1 MTTEKTKTALPG
13 TAAESDAATPAQKP
27 ATEPAT
33 ITTAQR
39 RTESDAAETRESA
52 ETYTIARES
61 GKTASTSGTTSGP
74 TTTAEAG
81 TSTATVPT
89 TDRRQKSSTGS
100 TATASPT
107 RGTNTP
113 KPRPSKSH
121 ADTGA
126 TTARSTART
135 FFPQPQG
142 QPPLPRGVRLRAEPR
157 HPRPRTPPAAGQA
170 LVRVGTA
177 HGALARTASRLGV
190 ALRADQRPGAPRTP
204 VSGPES
210 ERFPA
215 YSFHPN
221 DNRATVVVS
230 RSEFLRYLAAVGN
243 TYEFIELY

>member
-52 ETYTIARES
+52 ETYTIAQES
-61 GKTASTSGTTSGP
+61 GKTANTSGTTSGP

-89 TDRRQKSSTGS
+89 TDRRQKVFDWLDSHGIAYTWYEHPEAPTIEIARRYWRDDGS
-100 TATASPT
+100 KHCKNLFFRNHKLSFASEQ
-107 RGTNTP
+107 RME
-113 KPRPSKSH
+113 RW
-121 ADTGA
+121 
-126 TTARSTART
+126 
-135 FFPQPQG
+135 
-142 QPPLPRGVRLRAEPR
+142 
-157 HPRPRTPPAAGQA
+157 
-170 LVRVGTA
+170 
-177 HGALARTASRLGV
+177 LG
-190 ALRADQRPGAPRTP
+190 LRPGS
-204 VSGPES
+204 VSPFGLINDPEHHVHLFLDRNL

-230 RSEFLRYLAAVGN
+230 RSEFLRYLTAVGN